1 MDVMKIYDRLPVPA
15 QDLACSLKGA
25 QIRRN
30 RYGRAFSYYLQ
41 QYEERGSW
49 SYDRLCEYRDRRLRR
64 LMKHC
69 YDTVP
74 YYRKMF
80 DSLGIDYR
88 QIRRLEDL
96 QRLPVLDKQT
106 VNENYQDFITTAK
119 PRSKI
124 ITSHT
129 SGTTGSGFVFCTT
142 HNVLSEQWAVWWR
155 YRKKLGISFD
165 TWCAL
170 FGSKG
175 IVPVERKKPP
185 FSRFNLPCRQEY
197 FSSFHMNDTNIRWY
211 AEEIIRRKHTW
222 IHGYPSAVN
231 LLADYILAHDDLQ
244 IRDVRYVTTGAENL
258 LPVQRER
265 IRQAFGVEPRSHY
278 GLAEGVANFSEDPD
292 GAMFVDEDFA
302 AVELLDIPGQKGKE
316 IVGTSLSNY
325 VMPLIRYRTHDIAE
339 YRVTDRGRQILSLD
353 GRQEDYVTLPDGCLL
368 GSLDQI
374 FRDMLHIKEAQIRQ
388 KDLRHI
394 ELHVVQGDHYTKDDE
409 EQLLREAKLWL
420 IGMEIR
426 IVYTDKIPRTQNGK
440 LRFVVSE
447 L

>member
-142 HNVLSEQWAVWWR
+142 HNVLSEQWAVWW
-155 YRKKLGISFD
+155 
-165 TWCAL
+165 
-170 FGSKG
+170 
-175 IVPVERKKPP
+175 
-185 FSRFNLPCRQEY
+185 
-197 FSSFHMNDTNIRWY
+197 
-211 AEEIIRRKHTW
+211 
-222 IHGYPSAVN
+222 
-231 LLADYILAHDDLQ
+231 
-244 IRDVRYVTTGAENL
+244 
-258 LPVQRER
+258 
-265 IRQAFGVEPRSHY
+265 
-278 GLAEGVANFSEDPD
+278 
-292 GAMFVDEDFA
+292 
-302 AVELLDIPGQKGKE
+302 
-316 IVGTSLSNY
+316 
-325 VMPLIRYRTHDIAE
+325 
-339 YRVTDRGRQILSLD
+339 
-353 GRQEDYVTLPDGCLL
+353 
-368 GSLDQI
+368 
-374 FRDMLHIKEAQIRQ
+374 
-388 KDLRHI
+388 
-394 ELHVVQGDHYTKDDE
+394 
-409 EQLLREAKLWL
+409 
-420 IGMEIR
+420 
-426 IVYTDKIPRTQNGK
+426 
-440 LRFVVSE
+440 
-447 L
+447 